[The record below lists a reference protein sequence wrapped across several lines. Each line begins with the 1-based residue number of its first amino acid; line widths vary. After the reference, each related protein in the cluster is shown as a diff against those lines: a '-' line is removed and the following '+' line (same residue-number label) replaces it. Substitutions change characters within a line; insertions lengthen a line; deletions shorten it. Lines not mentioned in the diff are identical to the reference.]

1 MRPSHPWR
9 AAIGP
14 WRSAVGSSGAGG
26 VAMGGFGFGWIL
38 SAVGH
43 GASARRNA
51 LVGQWRTIG
60 VTVLRAVQRIL
71 NFFVYL
77 IGRVTSH
84 RMSLGMAAR
93 RRFGGVAASA
103 ARAHGFESGAA
114 SPSASRDTLND
125 DLITEVTEVT
135 ESRVDG
141 EDATTRTDEDDGV
154 ACSLDVSIHVVLL

>member
-1 MRPSHPWR
+1 
-9 AAIGP
+9 
-14 WRSAVGSSGAGG
+14 
-26 VAMGGFGFGWIL
+26 MGGFGFGWIL

-51 LVGQWRTIG
+51 LAGQWRTIG

-84 RMSLGMAAR
+84 RMSLGMALG

-103 ARAHGFESGAA
+103 ARAHGFESGATG
-114 SPSASRDTLND
+114 SPTASRDVDVDVDD
-125 DLITEVTEVT
+125 DLVTDVTEVT

-141 EDATTRTDEDDGV
+141 DGEGAEDEVTSGTTNAATTVDG
-154 ACSLDVSIHVVLL
+154 HEKTE